1 MAFLHLKSAN
11 AQHGGISIAQAFR
24 HLRTLAKTIGL
35 SRAVWAALRTF
46 FQLLFREGGMFVRS
60 HTKPYPYIV
69 GAPRQWESLVA
80 NLVEESVQIDRSSSL
95 PSQLPTYVRELRE
108 LARQSGNNPDFAQVT
123 IVIPVF
129 ANQAEVIALLGSI
142 FSFCTRRHFRILIA
156 DDCSPGISFGS
167 FSSISGVC
175 VHRNTSN
182 FGYVKNLNTA
192 VASISTPFIIT
203 LNQDVVVCPGW
214 LDSLIDHLENSPTC
228 GVVGPR
234 ILSKDFIIQEAGG
247 IIHREARARHRGRG
261 LHSDHPNVNYMTE
274 VDYVSGCCLAMRT
287 DLWRQLNGL
296 NELLSPAY
304 YDDVDLCMRARL
316 LGYATHYVPMSCII
330 HREGT
335 SMGTDEHDSS
345 SLKRFQVVNQTKVAT
360 LYREQLLHHTD
371 INDDTFFV
379 SHFTSGLRVLC
390 VFETVPQPDRDGG
403 SVDFLLI
410 VDYLLELGCRV
421 AAAFTRDHTPA
432 LTYEWRRRGVQC
444 SSFQDPVG
452 QHALDTSDMVFSFGT
467 MTGIYL
473 KNKIPKSKP
482 WIHHTSDIATRRLQ
496 HMKTVDR
503 ESGIRSPEGSRW
515 FAGLPTDIDA
525 MWELEAPTVNDP
537 TTALVVSKD
546 DLDFC
551 RNKGSIGTLVHFPI
565 LKGAEDQWTVPPVPK
580 TRNISF
586 VGSMLHS
593 PNPDAVDNFLET
605 VWPIIQLKDPG
616 TRFLIWGSGISDE
629 LRSRW
634 EVFPGVEVKGWFAE
648 WSEVINATRVFI
660 SPLRFGAG
668 MKHKVISSIILGRPV
683 VGSQIS
689 FDGLDKQSLNQVLVV
704 DDPYDVANSLLTLLS
719 DDTEWKLA
727 WISSRKAVGTTFS
740 RAAELQR
747 VKGLLEQTLGRP
759 I

>member
-1 MAFLHLKSAN
+1 MFLHLRSAN

-24 HLRTLAKTIGL
+24 HFLVLTKSIGL
-35 SRAVWAALRTF
+35 RQAVWAALRTF

-60 HTKPYPYIV
+60 RPKPFPYIV

-80 NLVEESVQIDRSSSL
+80 NLVEESKQIDRNSVL
-95 PSQLPTYVRELRE
+95 PSALPAYVRELRE
-108 LARQSGNNPDFAQVT
+108 LAYQSGNNPNFAEVT

-129 ANQAEVIALLGSI
+129 VNQAEVIALLGSI
-142 FSFCTRRHFRILIA
+142 FSFCTRRNFKIVIA
-156 DDCSPGISFGS
+156 DDCSPGVSFGS
-167 FSSISGVC
+167 FSSIPGVT
-175 VHRNTSN
+175 VQRNTSN
-182 FGYVKNLNTA
+182 LGYVKNLNASVA
-192 VASISTPFIIT
+192 VTSTPFIIT

-234 ILSKDFIIQEAGG
+234 ILNTEFVTQEAGG
-247 IIHREARARHRGRG
+247 ILHREARARHRGRG
-261 LHSDHPNVNYMTE
+261 LHSDHPIVNYVTE
-274 VDYVSGCCLAMRT
+274 VDYVSGCCIAMRS

-316 LGYATHYVPMSCII
+316 RGYATHYVPMSCII

-335 SMGTDEHDSS
+335 SMGTDEHDST
-345 SLKRFQVVNQTKVAT
+345 SLKRFQVVNRTKVAT
-360 LYREQLLHHTD
+360 MYREQLSHHTE
-371 INDDTFFV
+371 INEDVHFV

-390 VFETVPQPDRDGG
+390 VFDTVPQPDRDGG

-421 AAAFTRDHTPA
+421 TASFSRDHSPA
-432 LTYEWRRRGVQC
+432 LTSEWRRRGVQC
-444 SSFQDPVG
+444 ASFEDPVG
-452 QHALDTSDMVFSFGT
+452 QHALDTSDMIFSFGT

-473 KNKIPKSKP
+473 KEKIPKNKP
-482 WIHHTSDIATRRLQ
+482 WIHHTSDIATRRLLL
-496 HMKTVDR
+496 MNKVDA
-503 ESGIRSPEGSRW
+503 ESGIKSTEGSRW
-515 FAGLPTDIDA
+515 FAGLPRDVEA
-525 MWELEAPTVNDP
+525 MWELEAPTVNNP
-537 TTALVVSKD
+537 TIALVVSED
-546 DLDFC
+546 DLAFC
-551 RNKGSIGTLVHFPI
+551 RDRRATGNLVHFQI
-565 LKGAEDQWTVPPVPK
+565 LKGAEDDWTVPPAPN

-586 VGSMLHS
+586 VGSMMHS

-605 VWPIIQLKDPG
+605 VWPIMQLKDPD

-634 EVFPGVEVKGWFAE
+634 GVFPGVEVRGWFAE
-648 WSEVINATRVFI
+648 WSEVINATRVFV

-683 VGSQIS
+683 VGSDIS
-689 FDGLDKQSLNQVLVV
+689 FDGLDISSLSKGISVN
-704 DDPYDVANSLLTLLS
+704 DPNEVANSLLTILR
-719 DDTEWKLA
+719 DDAEWTAA
-727 WISSRKAVGTTFS
+727 WISSRKAVGTLFS
-740 RAAELQR
+740 RATELQR
-747 VKGLLEQTLGRP
+747 VRDIVEQAVGHA

>member
-1 MAFLHLKSAN
+1 MFLHLKSAN
-11 AQHGGISIAQAFR
+11 AQYGGISIAQALR
-24 HLRTLAKTIGL
+24 HLQTLTKTIGF
-35 SRAVWAALRTF
+35 SRAVLAAIQTF
-46 FQLLFREGGMFVRS
+46 FQLLFREGGIFVRS
-60 HTKPYPYIV
+60 KKEQTPYIV
-69 GAPRQWESLVA
+69 GAPREWDRLVA
-80 NLVEESVQIDRSSSL
+80 YLVAESVQIERKSSL
-95 PSQLPTYVRELRE
+95 PSALPTYVRELRE
-108 LARQSGNNPDFAQVT
+108 LAHQSGNISDLAEVT

-129 ANQAEVIALLGSI
+129 TNQAEVISLIRSI
-142 FSFCTRRHFRILIA
+142 FSFCTRRHFKILIA

-167 FSSISGVC
+167 FSSIPGVS

-182 FGYVKNLNTA
+182 LGYVRNLNSA

-214 LDSLIDHLENSPTC
+214 LDSLIDHLEVSPTA
-228 GVVGPR
+228 GIAGPR
-234 ILSKDFIIQEAGG
+234 ILSKDFVIQEAGG
-247 IIHREARARHRGRG
+247 ILYREARARHRGRG

-274 VDYVSGCCLAMRT
+274 VDYVSGCCLATRT
-287 DLWRQLNGL
+287 ELWRRLSGL

-335 SMGTDEHDSS
+335 SMGTNEYDST
-345 SLKRFQVVNQTKVAT
+345 SLKRFQLVNQTKVEA
-360 LYREQLLHHTD
+360 LYREQLTGHTTID
-371 INDDTFFV
+371 NDAHFV
-379 SHFTSGLRVLC
+379 SHYKSGLRVLC
-390 VFETVPQPDRDGG
+390 VFDTVPQPDRDGG

-421 AAAFTRDHTPA
+421 AASFTRDHTLA
-432 LTYEWRRRGVQC
+432 LTSEWRRRGVQC

-452 QHALDTSDMVFSFGT
+452 QHALDTSDMIFSFGT

-473 KNKIPKSKP
+473 NGKIPKSKP

-496 HMKTVDR
+496 LMSTVDR
-503 ESGIRSPEGSRW
+503 ESGIKSSEGSRW
-515 FAGLPTDIDA
+515 FVGLPKDVDA
-525 MWELEAPTVNDP
+525 MWELEAPTVNNP
-537 TTALVVSKD
+537 TTALLVSVD

-551 RNKGSIGTLVHFPI
+551 RDKGATGSLIHFPI
-565 LKGAEDQWTVPPVPK
+565 LKGAEDLWTTPAVPD
-580 TRNISF
+580 TNNISF

-593 PNPDAVDNFLET
+593 PNPDAVDSFLET
-605 VWPIIQLKDPG
+605 VWPIIQSREPDLNL
-616 TRFLIWGSGISDE
+616 LIWGSGISDE

-689 FDGLDKQSLNQVLVV
+689 FDGLDKQSLNQGLVV
-704 DDPYDVANSLLTLLS
+704 DDPYDVANSLLTLMS

-740 RAAELQR
+740 RAKELQR